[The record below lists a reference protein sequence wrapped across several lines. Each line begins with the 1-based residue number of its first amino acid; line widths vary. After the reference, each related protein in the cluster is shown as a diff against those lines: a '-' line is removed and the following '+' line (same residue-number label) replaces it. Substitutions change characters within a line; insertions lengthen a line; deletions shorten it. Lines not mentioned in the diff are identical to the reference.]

1 MVDAPELTLVG
12 LQASAETRVG
22 ATKLTVAV
30 WEEPPLRLEI
40 TVADWF
46 VVMVP
51 AVAMKV
57 AELAPADT
65 VTDVGTVSTALL
77 SDTVTA
83 TGEETASLKL
93 TVQLVEAPEA
103 KVPGLQLSDAT
114 PRGKAVMV
122 PPVAAMGSA
131 APD

>member
-1 MVDAPELTLVG
+1 MQVVDAPELTLVG

-114 PRGKAVMV
+114 LSGNAVIV
-122 PPVAAMGSA
+122 PPVAVV
-131 APD
+131 

>member
-1 MVDAPELTLVG
+1 VQVVDAPELTLVG

-114 PRGKAVMV
+114 LSGNAVIV
-122 PPVAAMGSA
+122 PPVAVV
-131 APD
+131 

>member
-1 MVDAPELTLVG
+1 VVDAPELTLVG

-114 PRGKAVMV
+114 LSGNAVIV
-122 PPVAAMGSA
+122 PPVAVV
-131 APD
+131 

>member
-1 MVDAPELTLVG
+1 MTVQVVDAPELTLVG

-114 PRGKAVMV
+114 LSGNAVIV
-122 PPVAAMGSA
+122 PPVAVV
-131 APD
+131 

>member
-114 PRGKAVMV
+114 LSGNAVIV
-122 PPVAAMGSA
+122 PPVAVV
-131 APD
+131 

>member
-1 MVDAPELTLVG
+1 VTVQVVDAPELTLVG

-114 PRGKAVMV
+114 LSGNAVIV
-122 PPVAAMGSA
+122 PPVAVV
-131 APD
+131 

>member
-1 MVDAPELTLVG
+1 MTVQVVDAPELTLVG

-93 TVQLVEAPEA
+93 TVQLV
-103 KVPGLQLSDAT
+103 
-114 PRGKAVMV
+114 
-122 PPVAAMGSA
+122 
-131 APD
+131 